1 VDVRT
6 DADRQAVTGQ
16 ATNAVS
22 SGELP
27 GEFLYFFHPDH
38 LGSTS
43 YVTDDK
49 GAVYEHL
56 QYFPFGETW
65 VQEGQP
71 SQRIPYLFTSKELDE
86 ETGLYYFGARYYDPR
101 TSLWVSADP
110 AMAAYMNRVNRG
122 RALRS
127 HQLALYSYVGNKPTL
142 LTDPDGNAEFYS
154 QSGAYLGS
162 ADPDDPMV
170 YVSVPTIGGE
180 SIALQLPAT
189 IAEFHTV
196 AQTAYGESGGT
207 STRGHQ
213 AVVNV
218 MANRAAA
225 RGEPISGATLA
236 TEATRTRT
244 TKSGTTVPEFAGR
257 TNAAAQNYAT
267 LRKHSNIAKAK
278 SARAE
283 VISTLLGEK
292 DITGGAMFFEARSE
306 LEKKGQGAF
315 ESAVGSSL
323 APTGVEEGGNVYF
336 RKPPETDDKP

>member
-6 DADRQAVTGQ
+6 DADKAAVTGQ
-16 ATNAVS
+16 AQSSVA

-38 LGSTS
+38 LGSTA

-86 ETGLYYFGARYYDPR
+86 ETGLYYFGARYYDAR

-110 AMAAYMNRVNRG
+110 AFATYMNRLNDG

-162 ADPDDPMV
+162 ADPNDPMV
-170 YVSVPTIGGE
+170 YVSVPTIGGD
-180 SIALQLPAT
+180 SVALQLPTT
-189 IAEFHTV
+189 IADFHIA

-207 STRGHQ
+207 SARGHQ
-213 AVVNV
+213 AVVNT

-225 RGEPISGATLA
+225 RGETISGAALA
-236 TEATRTRT
+236 AEATRTRT

-257 TNAAAQNYAT
+257 TNAAAQNYASI
-267 LRKHSNIAKAK
+267 RKHSNIAKAK
-278 SARAE
+278 TARAG
-283 VISTLLGEK
+283 VISTLLGGE
-292 DITGGAMFFEARSE
+292 DITGGALFFEARSE
-306 LEKKGQGAF
+306 LEQKGQGAF

-323 APTGVEEGGNVYF
+323 VPTGVEEGGNVYF
-336 RKPPETDDKP
+336 KKAPNTEDIP